1 MGDARPLVW
10 VEPCA
15 GMAAVAMHVL
25 GCEPLI
31 AWMGGKR
38 GYAPIILDGL
48 GIRAGSGC
56 ARLVLA
62 DAAPVGLVWE
72 AFARGEGE
80 AIVARLRDL
89 HDESER
95 IGRRELWTRLRGEP
109 AAMSGEDAAGW
120 LVLAGWAFRAGQPS
134 SGFAPDKPIGPL
146 SVPVNASLNTFSA
159 RASAL
164 TIALRASA
172 LTVARDAS
180 ALTVARDA
188 SARVA
193 VFLDPPY
200 VGTTGYDAA
209 LPREAVER
217 IAREWAD
224 AGAEVLITERTP
236 MDGLDGWR
244 HVKIASSRNGASE
257 WLCLSPSVH
266 WQAGEAVD
274 LWPGLGV
281 PGGSAM
287 TGGVGR
293 RK

>member
-1 MGDARPLVW
+1 MSDARPLVW

-15 GMAAVAMHVL
+15 GMAAVAMRLL

-31 AWMGGKR
+31 RYMGGKR
-38 GYAPIILDGL
+38 EYAPAILDGL
-48 GIRAGSGC
+48 GIRAVSGC
-56 ARLVLA
+56 SRLVLS
-62 DAAPVGLVWE
+62 DAGPVGVVWE
-72 AFARGEGE
+72 AFSRGEGE
-80 AIVARLRDL
+80 AIVARLCDL

-134 SGFAPDKPIGPL
+134 SGFVGNGRPRNAPRLDSGAI
-146 SVPVNASLNTFSA
+146 V

-164 TIALRASA
+164 TVALRASA

-188 SARVA
+188 SARVV

-200 VGTTGYDAA
+200 LNTQGYDAS
-209 LPREAVER
+209 LHREAVER
-217 IAREWAD
+217 IARDWAD

-236 MDGLDGWR
+236 MDGLQGWR

-257 WLCLSPSVH
+257 WLCLSPSVR

-293 RK
+293 RRK